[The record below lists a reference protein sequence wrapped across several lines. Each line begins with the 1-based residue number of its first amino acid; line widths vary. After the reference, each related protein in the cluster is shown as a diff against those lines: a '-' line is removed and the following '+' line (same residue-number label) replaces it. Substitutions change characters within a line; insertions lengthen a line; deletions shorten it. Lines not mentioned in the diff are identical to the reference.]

1 MSEFVVPTLYELLI
15 HPDLTPGD
23 DGGRFTGNVKIHL
36 DVREE
41 TDQITL
47 HAHLLNISMAKFSS
61 SESSVQVS
69 VESLIG
75 VVELHVLI
83 ILSSSRTMS

>member
-23 DGGRFTGNVKIHL
+23 AGGRFTGNVKIHL

-41 TDQITL
+41 TDEIIL
-47 HAHLLNISMAKFSS
+47 HAHLLNITMAKFTS
-61 SESSVQVS
+61 SEASVNVS
-69 VESLIG
+69 V
-75 VVELHVLI
+75 I
-83 ILSSSRTMS
+83 ILLVIKKDLFN